1 MKEIIY
7 PKPIKK
13 GAKIAIISP
22 AGYVEEPQLDKTL
35 ELIKSKGYEPVLGK
49 HVYGKFENGYPY
61 SGTEKER
68 ISDLNWALNDD
79 EISAIWASRGG
90 YGCQH
95 LLKHLKL
102 NKFRKVFITHSV
114 NYFSLISIK
123 KFIFP
128 SIFTPISP
136 LLAFD

>member
-102 NKFRKVFITHSV
+102 NKFRKNPKWYIGYSDNTVIHS
-114 NYFSLISIK
+114 FLLK
-123 KFIFP
+123 KGFP
-128 SIFTPISP
+128 NINGQKNKT
-136 LLAFD
+136 